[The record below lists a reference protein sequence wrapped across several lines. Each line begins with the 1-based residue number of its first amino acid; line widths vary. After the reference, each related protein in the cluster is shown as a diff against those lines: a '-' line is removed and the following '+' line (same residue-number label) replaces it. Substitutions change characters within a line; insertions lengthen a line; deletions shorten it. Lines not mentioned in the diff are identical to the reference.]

1 MAEKEKIIKEKLEH
15 AGLFDYGAFYSFAH
29 SWFKEEKY
37 GVTEEKYAEK
47 VSGNKRNIDIEWKAT
62 KELSDYY
69 KFEMKIKFLIKDLT
83 DVEVEL
89 NGKKEKMNQGK
100 TEVEVTGY
108 LIKDHKSKWD
118 TSAFSRFMR
127 DFYNNHIV
135 PSRINDMENL
145 LTSELK
151 GFKEELKSFLEIMG
165 RR

>member
-15 AGLFDYGAFYSFAH
+15 SGLLDYPGFYAFAH
-29 SWFKEEKY
+29 SWLKEESY

-47 VSGNKRNIDIEWKAT
+47 VSGNKRNIDIEWRAT

-69 KFEMKIKFLIKDLT
+69 KFEIKLKFLIDDLT
-83 DVEVEL
+83 DVEVEV

-100 TEVEVTGY
+100 TKLEMNGY

-118 TSAFSRFMR
+118 TSAFARFMR
-127 DFYNNHIV
+127 DFYNKHVV
-135 PSRINDMENL
+135 PSRVNDMENL
-145 LTSELK
+145 LKSELK
-151 GFKEELKSFLEIMG
+151 EFKEQLKAFLEIMG